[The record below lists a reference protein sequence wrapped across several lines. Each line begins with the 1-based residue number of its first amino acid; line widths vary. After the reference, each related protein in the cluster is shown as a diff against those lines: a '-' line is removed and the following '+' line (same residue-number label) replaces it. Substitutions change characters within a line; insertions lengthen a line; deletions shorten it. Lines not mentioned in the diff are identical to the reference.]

1 MEDYASHKTFGFSA
15 TDFYK
20 KFNVNIKGMSEALG
34 LCRETVSKIP
44 AGVVSMEAKEKVS
57 SYLEKISK
65 QEYENAMKNF
75 EKAGKEYQMRK
86 KILRDYREKYKMSIN
101 EGGKKNE

>member
-1 MEDYASHKTFGFSA
+1 MSDYASQKTFGFSA

-20 KFNVNIKGMSEALG
+20 KFNVNIKSVGDALG

-44 AGVVSMEAKEKVS
+44 AGAVSMDSKEKVI

-65 QEYENAMKNF
+65 QEYETAIKNF
-75 EKAGKEYQMRK
+75 EKAGEEYQMRK
-86 KILRDYREKYKMSIN
+86 KILSDYREKYEMLIN